1 MAKKELFRGFSRIFV
16 DAGKGADNLKD
27 EIFSGFSR
35 ISIDD
40 DKGAETEITIKSADD
55 DDNDETLQT
64 STPANS
70 DHGIDIEIADDGAAE
85 SDATAVEQTIVAF
98 TSTTETETEEMPL
111 PEAETTPSQPATQPL
126 PKIEAELATMKATL
140 AGMETAL
147 KDSQHKD
154 ALIRDL
160 HKEMESLK
168 NDFYASLRRP
178 LIKSIIAIHRRM
190 DERQKYMEKSVD
202 AEGADYKALLDEA
215 VKNMDFDCTSVL
227 DTLEDEYDL
236 IYFEPT
242 VGDAYNPK
250 EENAVKVEET
260 DNPALGGTVKDVVY
274 GGFREA
280 STGRVWQ
287 KANIV
292 VYRIKK

>member
-1 MAKKELFRGFSRIFV
+1 MAKRELFRGFSRIFM
-16 DAGKGADNLKD
+16 DGGNED
-27 EIFSGFSR
+27 EANRSEVFSGFSR

-40 DKGAETEITIKSADD
+40 DKGAETEITIRSDAADD
-55 DDNDETLQT
+55 DDETPQAGTLEDHTDEQ
-64 STPANS
+64 S
-70 DHGIDIEIADDGAAE
+70 IEVEIVEDTAE
-85 SDATAVEQTIVAF
+85 SDDTATEDATP
-98 TSTTETETEEMPL
+98 PL
-111 PEAETTPSQPATQPL
+111 PTTQPL
-126 PKIEAELATMKATL
+126 TQIEAELAAMKATL
-140 AGMETAL
+140 AGIETTL

-202 AEGADYKALLDEA
+202 AEDADYKALLDET
-215 VKNMDFDCTSVL
+215 VRNMDFDCTSVL

-236 IYFEPT
+236 IYFEPI
-242 VGDAYNPK
+242 VGDVYNPK